1 MTAATAA
8 PPSAD
13 WTAGLAVLQAWA
25 NTGRPFS
32 STQTRD
38 ELQALGFTRFDTGR
52 LFLDAEAQGIIRQI
66 GLERSKRHRSRIARW
81 ISAEARTP
89 LEALTGARP

>member
-1 MTAATAA
+1 MTAPAEA

-25 NTGRPFS
+25 DEGKPFS
-32 STQTRD
+32 STQTYA
-38 ELQALGFTRFDTGR
+38 ELRALGFSRFSTGR
-52 LFLDAEAQGIIRQI
+52 LFLDAEQQGIIRQI

-81 ISAEARTP
+81 ISGDVSTP
-89 LEALTGARP
+89 LEALIGARS